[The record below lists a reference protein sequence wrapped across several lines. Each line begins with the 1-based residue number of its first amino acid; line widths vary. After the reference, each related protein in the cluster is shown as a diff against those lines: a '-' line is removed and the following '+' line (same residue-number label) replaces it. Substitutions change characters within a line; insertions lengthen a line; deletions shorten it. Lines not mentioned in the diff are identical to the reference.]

1 MSVDL
6 AVLLRPYRAV
16 FVLLLSLLLV
26 GMQQE
31 AFRHALT
38 HFRPAPAHQQLSN
51 SQADAPCVE
60 CALLAGGSTALLS
73 AALVLSASRSAYVA
87 ALPAPSAPTLARLS
101 FYRSR
106 APPSLS

>member
-1 MSVDL
+1 MLS
-6 AVLLRPYRAV
+6 RRYRAI
-16 FVLLLSLLLV
+16 FVLLFSLLLV

-31 AFRHALT
+31 TFWHALT
-38 HFRPAPAHQQLSN
+38 HFTPAPAHLQLSN

-60 CALLAGGSTALLS
+60 CALLAAGS
-73 AALVLSASRSAYVA
+73 AALPSAAPAFSASPSSYVA
-87 ALPAPSAPTLARLS
+87 ILPAPIAPAFARLS